1 MTPRRIRFER
11 LALDA
16 KGQSMIEMAMVL
28 PLFVL
33 LVLGIIEFSYA
44 LLDEHVVNKLTREG
58 SNLISRDTTL
68 SDAATALTNMQ
79 TQPVNFSANST
90 VIFSVIKHVAT
101 TGAANYDKDVLYQR
115 YSYGSLSATS
125 KLSTRGSGSFGSAP
139 NYQAINSDNDTSL
152 QLTNLPANL
161 TTLGGMAYAT
171 EVFSSHPLITPF
183 DKFGVALPTTLY
195 SIAYF

>member
-1 MTPRRIRFER
+1 
-11 LALDA
+11 
-16 KGQSMIEMAMVL
+16 MIEMAMVL

-33 LVLGIIEFSYA
+33 LVLGIIELSYA
-44 LLDEHVVNKLTREG
+44 LLDEHIVSKLTREG

-68 SDAATALTNMQ
+68 ADAATAMQNMQ
-79 TQPVNFSANST
+79 TQPVNFNANST
-90 VIFSVIKHVAT
+90 MIFSVILHVAT
-101 TGAANYDKDVLYQR
+101 TGSANFDKDVLYQR

-125 KLSTRGSGSFGSAP
+125 KLSTRGAGSFGGP
-139 NYQAINSDNDTSL
+139 PDYQAANADNDTSL

-161 TTLGGMAYAT
+161 TTLGGLVYAT

-183 DKFGVALPTTLY
+183 DKFGVTLPTTLY